1 MATVIVNPPVVFVLP
16 VTKLKLGVRVGKD
29 AFCAALTGA
38 ARGIR
43 NNTPESAS
51 NARIVP
57 ELNFVKYAF
66 VGVFILFST
75 NNPRSAYLSN
85 VDESSIFV
93 LGSVFSPKITL

>member
-1 MATVIVNPPVVFVLP
+1 M
-16 VTKLKLGVRVGKD
+16 TKLKLGASVGND

-57 ELNFVKYAF
+57 ELNFVRYAF
-66 VGVFILFST
+66 VSVFILFSE
-75 NNPRSAYLSN
+75 NAPLNEYLSN
-85 VDESSIFV
+85 MDDSSILCSICCFRR
-93 LGSVFSPKITL
+93 K